1 MQAWPY
7 PLWIAHRGAGKLA
20 PENTL
25 AALRI
30 GAAHGYRAFECDV
43 KLSADGVPFLLHDA
57 TLERTTSGLG
67 TAGDRSW
74 GELSQLDAG
83 GWHSQSFAGEPM
95 PSLEAIAC
103 YCIGSGFA
111 LNIEIKPTPGDEDR
125 TGRVVALEAARLW
138 ADQSV
143 PPLLSSFQ
151 PGALQAARD
160 AAPQLP
166 RALLLDVLWSGWL
179 ETALTLECV
188 ALVCNHAL
196 WDASTVA
203 QARSAGLRTLSY
215 TVNDESAAQR
225 LIDLGTDGLITD
237 RVDLFAPARQ
247 PPVN

>member
-83 GWHSQSFAGEPM
+83 DWHSQSFAGEPM

-138 ADQSV
+138 AGQSV

-166 RALLLDVLWSGWL
+166 RALLLDALYDGWFAHAQ
-179 ETALTLECV
+179 ALGCV
-188 ALVCNHAL
+188 AVVTKHAL
-196 WDASTVA
+196 MDAA
-203 QARSAGLRTLSY
+203 LIARLHGARLRALAY
-215 TVNDESAAQR
+215 TVNDPAEAKR
-225 LIDLGTDGLITD
+225 LLGLGIDGMITDAVDRFAPHGGTDS
-237 RVDLFAPARQ
+237 
-247 PPVN
+247 